1 MGGTRNRVERT
12 LTAAGSVSLL
22 VLMAIV
28 FVDVAARNLFNSPLP
43 WGTEVLEVVLGAM
56 VFVLY
61 PVLALRQGRGQGH
74 IVVDLVPVPRAT
86 RAAQRVLAGAV
97 SAALFGVI
105 AWACGRQALRSAS
118 YGDASAILG
127 IPTAWVLWVVA
138 ALSALSAL
146 VFVAHA
152 AGLLR
157 SDGAE
162 TTGGDSAAVLYG
174 S

>member
-1 MGGTRNRVERT
+1 MERGTHGGVERT
-12 LTAAGSVSLL
+12 LTVAGSAALL

-28 FVDVAARNLFNSPLP
+28 FVDVVARNLFNSPLP

-61 PVLALRQGRGQGH
+61 PVLALRQGSGH
-74 IVVDLVPVPRAT
+74 IVVDLVPVPRAA
-86 RAAQRVLAGAV
+86 RSAQRVLAGSV
-97 SAALFGVI
+97 SAALFGII
-105 AWACGRQALRSAS
+105 AWACGRQALRSAG

-127 IPTAWVLWVVA
+127 IPTAWVLGGVS

-146 VFVAHA
+146 VFVAQA

-157 SDGAE
+157 SERTRSPAGASE
-162 TTGGDSAAVLYG
+162 TVLRG